1 MQFGFMK
8 NKGTIDAIFVV
19 RQMQEILGVKSK
31 KLHIGF
37 VNLEKAFDRVQR
49 ELDGCIVWNA
59 HNTVLGEEALLIHI
73 VPVGYAT

>member
-19 RQMQEILGVKSK
+19 RQMQEILSVKSK
-31 KLHIGF
+31 KLYIGF

-49 ELDGCIVWNA
+49 E
-59 HNTVLGEEALLIHI
+59 
-73 VPVGYAT
+73 